1 MLEELRNAF
10 FKPQK
15 PFIYIFYLFFR
26 IMDTADLR
34 QYLSFPPRGSAVE
47 VMRDAV
53 ETHVLGAVWLL
64 ELVLSVRVNRKTRR
78 QLRDVADAF
87 ASPRPPRWFGV
98 LQTQLWNQYRLLLI
112 QGHFIEKNDV
122 KKLIIIYMFLKE
134 FFFIKADASASSD
147 FIFHIITMI
156 WRIEMLNHFIVL
168 TYN

>member
-1 MLEELRNAF
+1 
-10 FKPQK
+10 
-15 PFIYIFYLFFR
+15 
-26 IMDTADLR
+26 MDTANLR

-53 ETHVLGAVWLL
+53 ETQVLGAVWLL

-98 LQTQLWNQYRLLLI
+98 LQTQLWNQYRPLLI

-134 FFFIKADASASSD
+134 FFFYKSRR
-147 FIFHIITMI
+147 FG
-156 WRIEMLNHFIVL
+156 VL
-168 TYN
+168 

>member
-1 MLEELRNAF
+1 MIEELRYAF
-10 FKPQK
+10 FKLQNSL
-15 PFIYIFYLFFR
+15 IYIFYLFFR

-134 FFFIKADASASSD
+134 FF
-147 FIFHIITMI
+147 
-156 WRIEMLNHFIVL
+156 L
-168 TYN
+168 

>member
-1 MLEELRNAF
+1 MIEELRYAF
-10 FKPQK
+10 FKLQNSL
-15 PFIYIFYLFFR
+15 IYIFYLFFR

-87 ASPRPPRWFGV
+87 ASP
-98 LQTQLWNQYRLLLI
+98 
-112 QGHFIEKNDV
+112 
-122 KKLIIIYMFLKE
+122 
-134 FFFIKADASASSD
+134 
-147 FIFHIITMI
+147 
-156 WRIEMLNHFIVL
+156 
-168 TYN
+168 

>member
-1 MLEELRNAF
+1 MPFLNL
-10 FKPQK
+10 KK
-15 PFIYIFYLFFR
+15 PFLYIL
-26 IMDTADLR
+26 DTADLR

-134 FFFIKADASASSD
+134 IFYISRRFGVLCFFSS
-147 FIFHIITMI
+147 HY
-156 WRIEMLNHFIVL
+156 NHDLEYSSVKSFYSVF
-168 TYN
+168 

>member
-1 MLEELRNAF
+1 MLEELRYAF
-10 FKPQK
+10 FKPQNSS
-15 PFIYIFYLFFR
+15 IYIFYLFFR

-112 QGHFIEKNDV
+112 QGHFIEKNDM

-134 FFFIKADASASSD
+134 FF
-147 FIFHIITMI
+147 
-156 WRIEMLNHFIVL
+156 L
-168 TYN
+168 